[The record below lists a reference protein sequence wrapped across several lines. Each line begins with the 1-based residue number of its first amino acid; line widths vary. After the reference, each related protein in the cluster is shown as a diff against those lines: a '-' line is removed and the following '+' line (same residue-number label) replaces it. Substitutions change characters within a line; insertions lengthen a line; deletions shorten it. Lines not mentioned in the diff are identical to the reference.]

1 MRTGTIVAAAL
12 LCVLVGCKTGG
23 FGNGRIVPDPA
34 VAAVAAEQAGMSV
47 GDIARAADMYVLKCA
62 KCHQF
67 YDPADYGDASWSK
80 WMTKMSR
87 KTKLTPEEDD
97 LLERYLEAYRK
108 RPPNP
113 SVEQP
118 GTTQ

>member
-47 GDIARAADMYVLKCA
+47 SDIARAADMYVLKCA

-87 KTKLTPEEDD
+87 KTKLSSDEDD
-97 LLERYLEAYRK
+97 LLRSYLEAYRK
-108 RPPNP
+108 R
-113 SVEQP
+113 STTSAAEQS
-118 GTTQ
+118 GTAQ